1 MTKVIPVLI
10 AVALLGA
17 CSPGHRAANHGT
29 DKWAWVGCHVVTQ
42 NPSPTG
48 EYAISPNPFEDLP
61 VGSQI
66 YFKQVSKDGT
76 VGPVTTGVPC
86 KD

>member
-17 CSPGHRAANHGT
+17 CSPGHRAANLGT

-48 EYAISPNPFEDLP
+48 EYAISPNPFEYLP

>member
-1 MTKVIPVLI
+1 MKTIKVISVVSTL
-10 AVALLGA
+10 AVLGA
-17 CSPGHRAANHGT
+17 CSPGWKAANNGP
-29 DKWAWVGCHVVTQ
+29 DNYAWVGCHVVTQ

-48 EYAISPNPFEDLP
+48 EYAIQPFHDLP
-61 VGSQI
+61 IGSKI
-66 YFKQVSKDGT
+66 YFKQVSLDGS